1 MRGIQAM
8 TLVLSM
14 LLLAGCGIGAGTE
27 GAYTVYCRAVLDTAE
42 GSDAVY
48 AISADAE
55 GESDE
60 RIARMLLEQ
69 MMEAPG
75 EACESPLPEGTRILE
90 LSIDDGLAVDRKS
103 TRLNSSHVF

>member
-8 TLVLSM
+8 TLMLSM

-69 MMEAPG
+69 IGLTRQEAG
-75 EACESPLPEGTRILE
+75 KKNERNDQT
-90 LSIDDGLAVDRKS
+90 VDQ
-103 TRLNSSHVF
+103 THL